1 MPGMLAGPVRER
13 RKFFNPAFM
22 SGWADYNATNE
33 AADEIVASPD
43 RYLLSQPE
51 LFEAEGGWGTFGLSM
66 GAGIL
71 GAAAVI
77 GMRPG
82 MAAHLGRGQLKAMEW
97 MMVGGSAFA
106 AHCVGYQ
113 VGVRSFGDAA
123 KYDSHWMAYSFVKTQ
138 NRYIGGSILA
148 GGAPTY

>member
-13 RKFFNPAFM
+13 RKFFNPAFL
-22 SGWADYNATNE
+22 SGWADYTPRNE
-33 AADEIVASPD
+33 AADEIIKSPD
-43 RYLLSQPE
+43 RFLLNKDD

-66 GAGIL
+66 GAGLL

-82 MAAHLGRGQLKAMEW
+82 MAAHLGRGQLKAWDWLMLGS
-97 MMVGGSAFA
+97 VGVAS
-106 AHCVGYQ
+106 HCAGYQ
-113 VGVRSFGDAA
+113 LGIQSFGDAA
-123 KYDSHWMAYSFVKTQ
+123 KYDNHWMAYTFVKTQ